1 MGGARKEGAGQEPEG
16 REEWSNL
23 KLERYVPLV
32 YLCVELEA
40 QLSVR
45 ECEGS

>member
-1 MGGARKEGAGQEPEG
+1 MGGARKEGAGQEPEE
-16 REEWSNL
+16 REEWS

-40 QLSVR
+40 QLSVT
-45 ECEGS
+45 ECEGP